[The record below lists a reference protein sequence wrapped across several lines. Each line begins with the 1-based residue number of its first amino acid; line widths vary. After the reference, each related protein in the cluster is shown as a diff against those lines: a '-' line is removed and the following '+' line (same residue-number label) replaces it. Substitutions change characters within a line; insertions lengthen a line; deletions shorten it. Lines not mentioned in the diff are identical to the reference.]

1 MESDPAA
8 DGGTALTC
16 KVIGLAIAVH
26 RKLGPAMLESV
37 HEECL
42 CDEHAQPGLS
52 FERQHPISVSY
63 PGLPVG
69 IGFRI
74 DMLVARELV
83 VEGKALCEQL
93 REQVQ
98 NVE

>member
-8 DGGTALTC
+8 DGGTALTR

-83 VEGKALCEQL
+83 VEVKA
-93 REQVQ
+93 
-98 NVE
+98 VERSCRSMMRRC